1 MALSV
6 KLAGASVCRGFFR
19 FKFLFLPHSFH
30 RVLYSDHHA
39 LSVRDVS
46 LVPQW
51 CRFLLLVE

>member
-6 KLAGASVCRGFFR
+6 KLAGASMCRGFFR

-30 RVLYSDHHA
+30 RVLYSDHHV
-39 LSVRDVS
+39 LLIRDVP

-51 CRFLLLVE
+51 CHFQLLVG